1 MTTGVA
7 DVTLKIREQIRDEI
21 RGTNQRVDQLAVSLD
36 ATNDEVDL
44 LARRQTETEV
54 RLATEIVALAGV
66 VREVEDVLAK
76 RLDDRDRVDDHEQR
90 IQALERRRK
99 H

>member
-1 MTTGVA
+1 VTTGVA